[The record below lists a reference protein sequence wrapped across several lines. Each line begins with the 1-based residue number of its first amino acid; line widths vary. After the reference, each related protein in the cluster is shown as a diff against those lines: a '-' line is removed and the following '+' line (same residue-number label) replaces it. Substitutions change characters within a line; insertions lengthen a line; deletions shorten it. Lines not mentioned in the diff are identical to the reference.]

1 MRHKPDMTKHKE
13 FVENGVKAKKGTLRE
28 RVAKKDTQTGLGIEF
43 VGKNRD
49 ATRENINNQKTW
61 SLEGSGAL
69 LNNLSNEEPRERLNL
84 RHSIY

>member
-43 VGKNRD
+43 VGR
-49 ATRENINNQKTW
+49 IGMQLGKT
-61 SLEGSGAL
+61 
-69 LNNLSNEEPRERLNL
+69 
-84 RHSIY
+84 